1 MNQEKFTLPCK
12 GGMKMGNHVLDTRII
27 SSLVKVFADE
37 PLQAPDFRTATV
49 LQGEALHFQLAY
61 RGEELWKEASVS
73 VRGGVAGA
81 ITVHKVELVPSELPI
96 YAHHDGNLLRSA
108 PGLYPDLLAPV
119 DPGRASSSV
128 PDNGGRSGLPPR
140 SMTGGRRASIRS
152 RSA

>member
-1 MNQEKFTLPCK
+1 MA
-12 GGMKMGNHVLDTRII
+12 NHVLDTRII

-61 RGEELWKEASVS
+61 RGEELLKEAAIS
-73 VRGGVAGA
+73 VRGGVAEA

-108 PGLYPDLLAPV
+108 PGLYPICWHPQT
-119 DPGRASSSV
+119 PGRASSSV
-128 PDNGGRSGLPPR
+128 PDNGGRSGLQPK
-140 SMTGGRRASIRS
+140 SMNGGARASIRS
-152 RSA
+152 RSV